1 MIFLPAR
8 ALRYPE
14 RLACSGKASEAMMT
28 FMNSDLHTPDSNSQ
42 PLQELQSFFGEMLEL
57 GATKPKESFK
67 PLTDGLGLESPKRSV
82 APEVAVAVPVKK
94 VEPPK
99 RQTSP
104 QPAPAAPPSYS
115 SVVAPE
121 PSVKRPPAIPVSSPP
136 PLPSVSLIKRVSSV
150 VLDQLFV
157 QTLWAVALVI
167 TSNILSGFETGF
179 SAEVFRS
186 FSDPLF
192 FRFAVL
198 EFAALW
204 LGYLAIC
211 LGTTNMTFGMWVWGI
226 RISYGSKN
234 DENYGLRKLMRIFWS
249 FVFFAPIFPSILL
262 IFRKNERNILDGLS
276 GSNVYL
282 VQ

>member
-1 MIFLPAR
+1 
-8 ALRYPE
+8 
-14 RLACSGKASEAMMT
+14 MMSL
-28 FMNSDLHTPDSNSQ
+28 MNSDLHPPTANSQ

-57 GATKPKESFK
+57 GATQPKESFK

-82 APEVAVAVPVKK
+82 PVEATVAPSPKK

-99 RQTSP
+99 RPLSP
-104 QPAPAAPPSYS
+104 LPAPTPAPSYS
-115 SVVAPE
+115 SVVAAE
-121 PSVKRPPAIPVSSPP
+121 PTPPKRPPALPISSPP
-136 PLPSVSLIKRVSSV
+136 PLPSVSLLKRISSV

-198 EFAALW
+198 EFATLW
-204 LGYLAIC
+204 LGYLALC
-211 LGTTNMTFGMWVWGI
+211 LGITNMTFGMWVWGI
-226 RISYGSKN
+226 RISYGNKT

-249 FVFFAPIFPSILL
+249 FVFFAPVLPSILL
-262 IFRKNERNILDGLS
+262 LFRKNERNILDGLS